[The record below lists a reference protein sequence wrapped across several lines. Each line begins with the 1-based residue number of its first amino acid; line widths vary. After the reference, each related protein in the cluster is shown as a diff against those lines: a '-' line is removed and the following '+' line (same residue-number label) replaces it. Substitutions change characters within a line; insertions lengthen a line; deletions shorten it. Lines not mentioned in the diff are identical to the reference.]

1 VQILCVGGDSTTL
14 QEITCI
20 LKYDTGILFQNC
32 SLSNIENAQ
41 YFSNDLPI
49 LILLDLETLGI
60 ANLKKI
66 LALIHDRICT
76 IILADSSIDPKLLLN
91 ALDSGASDYLF
102 KPINKSELL
111 QLIKHRKEEE
121 RRADRIDNLL
131 SNDRSVFDCG

>member
-1 VQILCVGGDSTTL
+1 M
-14 QEITCI
+14 
-20 LKYDTGILFQNC
+20 KYDTGILFQNC